1 MQRPGLVLNNEAKHA
16 SPFSHPFDHC
26 AVARFQQCRKCVS
39 TIGNKVAP
47 RHGLQ

>member
-26 AVARFQQCRKCVS
+26 AVAGFKQRRKCVG
-39 TIGNKVAP
+39 TICNKVTP